1 MESVNDRFLQ
11 YIEEQTKVEFTAKLN
26 INIMKKDILLLAE
39 RFGVVVSKKDL
50 RLEILDKLLASGV
63 TYLDIYNDFK
73 DRAYGIH
80 PSRFSNKFKVNN
92 YQRKK
97 MIETN
102 FIEVAYY
109 KNEKIYPGRYEK
121 VPFFNPEWYFNTTI
135 DDIEIWR
142 ADNIKGYNNKQLK
155 MEL

>member
-1 MESVNDRFLQ
+1 MKSENDRFLQ
-11 YIEEQTKVEFTAKLN
+11 YIEEQTKVEFLSQVN
-26 INIMKKDILLLAE
+26 IHRKDIELFAEEVGVLVNESDFNLDILNSLLANGI
-39 RFGVVVSKKDL
+39 F
-50 RLEILDKLLASGV
+50 
-63 TYLDIYNDFK
+63 YLDIYNRFK
-73 DRAYGIH
+73 DIAYGIH

-142 ADNIKGYNNKQLK
+142 ADNIKGYNMKQLK
-155 MEL
+155 MEV

>member
-1 MESVNDRFLQ
+1 MNDRFLQ
-11 YIEEQTKVEFTAKLN
+11 YIEEQTKIEFLSQVN
-26 INIMKKDILLLAE
+26 IHRKDIELFAE
-39 RFGVVVSKKDL
+39 EFGVVVNESDFNL
-50 RLEILDKLLASGV
+50 NILNNLLAKGIS
-63 TYLDIYNDFK
+63 YLDMYNRFK
-73 DRAYGIH
+73 DKVYGIH

-109 KNEKIYPGRYEK
+109 KDEEIYPGRYEK

-142 ADNIKGYNNKQLK
+142 ADNIKGYEAKQLR

>member
-1 MESVNDRFLQ
+1 MKSENDRFLQ
-11 YIEEQTKVEFTAKLN
+11 YIEEQTKVEFLSQVN
-26 INIMKKDILLLAE
+26 IHRKDIELFAEEVGVLVNESDFNLDILNSLLANGI
-39 RFGVVVSKKDL
+39 F
-50 RLEILDKLLASGV
+50 
-63 TYLDIYNDFK
+63 YLDIYNRFK
-73 DRAYGIH
+73 DIAYGIH

-109 KNEKIYPGRYEK
+109 KNEEIYPGRYEK

-142 ADNIKGYNNKQLK
+142 ADNIKGYNMKQLK
-155 MEL
+155 MEV

>member
-1 MESVNDRFLQ
+1 MKSENDRFLQ
-11 YIEEQTKVEFTAKLN
+11 YIEEQTKVEFLSQVN
-26 INIMKKDILLLAE
+26 IHRKDIELFAEEVGVLVNESDFNLDILNSLLANGI
-39 RFGVVVSKKDL
+39 F
-50 RLEILDKLLASGV
+50 
-63 TYLDIYNDFK
+63 YLDIYNRFK
-73 DRAYGIH
+73 DIAYGIH

-102 FIEVAYY
+102 FIEVSYY
-109 KNEKIYPGRYEK
+109 KDEEIYPGRYEK

-142 ADNIKGYNNKQLK
+142 ADNIKGYNMKQLK
-155 MEL
+155 MKL